1 MIGEYHI
8 RKLIDPMEPSK
19 GKEWKDMTIRQGRD
33 NGYVIDWGYNS
44 VQDITL
50 YRKPTIDE
58 WIQSGY
64 IIHDR
69 LLRPAIVGVS
79 KKSSIEKLKNIKE
92 KKDNKDKTKSE
103 EN

>member
-50 YRKPTIDE
+50 YRKPTIDY
-58 WIQSGY
+58 WIKSGY
-64 IIHDR
+64 II
-69 LLRPAIVGVS
+69 PKNGIS
-79 KKSSIEKLKNIKE
+79 KKLI
-92 KKDNKDKTKSE
+92 DKHSF
-103 EN
+103 NN